1 MLRSNRSS
9 ALRGLRGVAVLAG
22 VALGAATFML
32 PVAAQAQTTTPVSGL
47 PTINV
52 GHMPGMDAARA
63 KKLPPN
69 AIKATAPLPKVGMH
83 GTSYF
88 APSGAH
94 PNIVGGGTVNSSQ
107 YPYVVG
113 IITQFIGFDSSGN
126 PGWYTATC
134 TGSIIS
140 PTAVLTAGHCD
151 TELLDGHTVVMAGQS
166 VLDPASTTSGFVDGV
181 ASTWT
186 DPSFNLAALNAGSTS
201 VPIDD
206 VSVLTLSQ
214 PLPAAYTPVTL
225 VAQGNN
231 APYATGTS
239 ATAIGYGVTSTTG
252 TDSGT
257 LRAVTLP
264 IADNGACGAAMPG
277 ADGNRMTCGGVA
289 AGGVGTC
296 YGDSGGPLI
305 INGAE
310 AGITDWGSPTGCAAP
325 NTYSVFEKLSYYNSA
340 ITASLSNPPA
350 NNLSFSG
357 SGHSDIL
364 AEGSNGDLYNYS
376 GSGFLNDGYNGFN
389 GWVDLMSGWQ
399 GFSKLFR
406 VTNWNGDG
414 TESVFAETPSGV
426 LDEYNSDG
434 SGDLVTTPPVQVG
447 VGFNEFT
454 DIMVVP
460 NWNNDGHEN
469 LIGRTPSGELRLY
482 ESDGKGGWIN
492 GNGVAIGEGFQQF
505 NVMLTPGTWM
515 GDGHQ
520 ALIGRTAS
528 GELRLYE
535 NDGNGGWVNGNGV
548 AIGEGWGE
556 FSKFFSVGDW
566 DGDGLVDL
574 IGITPAGAM
583 VLYTS
588 NGHGGWING
597 SGIQIN
603 SGWNTFP
610 QVF

>member
-1 MLRSNRSS
+1 MLRSNRSG
-9 ALRGLRGVAVLAG
+9 ALRRLRGVAVLVGA
-22 VALGAATFML
+22 VVGAAAFL
-32 PVAAQAQTTTPVSGL
+32 PATAQAQTTTPVVPVAG
-47 PTINV
+47 
-52 GHMPGMDAARA
+52 GAHA
-63 KKLPPN
+63 KLPPN
-69 AIKATAPLPKVGMH
+69 AFKATAKPPKPGML
-83 GTSYF
+83 GSSYF

-94 PNIVGGGTVNSSQ
+94 PNIVGGTAVNSSQ

-113 IITQFIGFDSSGN
+113 IITQYIGFDASGQA
-126 PGWYTATC
+126 GVYDATC
-134 TGSIIS
+134 TGTIID
-140 PTAVLTAGHCD
+140 PTHVLTAGHCD
-151 TELLDGHTVVMAGQS
+151 TDMLDGHTWVLAGQN
-166 VLDPASTTSGFVDGV
+166 VLDPNNQPSVGFVDNV
-181 ASTWT
+181 VSTWT
-186 DPSFNLAALNAGSTS
+186 DPTFNLAALNYGTAS
-201 VPIDD
+201 VPLDD
-206 VSVLTLSQ
+206 VSVLTLGQ
-214 PLPAAYTPVTL
+214 PLPSAYPAVPL
-225 VAQGNN
+225 VAQGDNSV
-231 APYATGTS
+231 YAAGTS

-252 TDSGT
+252 IDSGV
-257 LRAVTLP
+257 LRAVSLP
-264 IADNGACGAAMPG
+264 IADNAACGAAMPG
-277 ADGNRMTCGGVA
+277 ADGTRMTCAGVP

-296 YGDSGGPLI
+296 YGDSGGPLV
-305 INGAE
+305 INGVE
-310 AGITDWGSPTGCAAP
+310 AGITDWGSPNGCAAAG
-325 NTYSVFEKLSYYNSA
+325 TYSVFEKLSYYHSA
-340 ITASLSNPPA
+340 ITGTLTQPPA
-350 NNLSFSG
+350 NNLDFTG
-357 SGHSDIL
+357 DGHSDLL
-364 AEGSNGDLYNYS
+364 AEGSNGDLYDYP
-376 GSGFLNDGYNGFN
+376 GAGFENDGYGGFT

-414 TESVFAETPSGV
+414 TESVFAETPGGV
-426 LDEYNSDG
+426 LDEYKSDG
-434 SGDLVTTPPVQVG
+434 HGDLLNQAPSPVG
-447 VGFNEFT
+447 VGFNMFT

-469 LIGRTPSGELRLY
+469 LIGRTPGGELRLY

-535 NDGNGGWVNGNGV
+535 NDGNGGWVNGNGI
-548 AIGEGWGE
+548 AIGEGWGM

-574 IGITPAGAM
+574 IGITPSGVM
-583 VLYTS
+583 DLYTS

-603 SGWNTFP
+603 SGWGSFP